1 MIVSASLAAS
11 KNAVATLRGLA
22 ARKRLTIEVC
32 EVCGAHLAGDHPHL
46 FESSNGQILCACE
59 PCAVLF
65 DQRGDARRFVRIPRR
80 ARRLRNFHM
89 SDAEWS
95 SLLLPID
102 LAFFVSSIARE
113 RVIAYYP
120 SPAGSTESLLSLD
133 AWSDLVRNNPVL
145 ESIQPDVE
153 ALLINRT
160 RGHLDHFIAPIDQCH
175 RLTGIIRTNWR
186 GLSGGEE
193 VWREVGRF
201 FECLDEHA
209 CQTEANADA

>member
-1 MIVSASLAAS
+1 MTVSASPAAS
-11 KNAVATLRGLA
+11 KNAVARLRGLA
-22 ARKRLTIEVC
+22 ARKRLTVEAC
-32 EVCGAHLAGDHPHL
+32 EVCGAHLASDHPHL
-46 FESSNGQILCACE
+46 LESSNGRILCACE

-65 DQRGDARRFVRIPRR
+65 DHRGDGRRFVRIPRS

-102 LAFFVSSIARE
+102 LAFFVSSRAAE

-120 SPAGSTESLLSLD
+120 SPAGSTESLLSLN
-133 AWSDLVRNNPVL
+133 AWSDIVRNNPVL
-145 ESIQPDVE
+145 EIIQPDVE

-160 RGHLDHFIAPIDQCH
+160 RGRRDHFIAPIDQCH
-175 RLTGIIRTNWR
+175 RLTGIIRTHWR

-193 VWREVGRF
+193 VWREVDRF
-201 FECLDEHA
+201 FESLREHD
-209 CQTEANADA
+209 CQAEANADA